1 MNFLHFSNFLLGEKY
16 GSLNVKRMRLNSPA
30 GFLTFYRVST
40 VAWHAVA
47 SVDLFFRLKE
57 SYDEVVKKNQELEST
72 ILKLVSE
79 LFLV

>member
-1 MNFLHFSNFLLGEKY
+1 MNFLHFSKFLLGEKY
-16 GSLNVKRMRLNSPA
+16 GSLNVNA